1 MINKKL
7 EQIYVLMSRYGISK
21 VEINAGDMIVVYKN
35 GEDELLKD
43 IGNVKISELEGG
55 FC

>member
-1 MINKKL
+1 MVDKFK
-7 EQIYVLMSRYGISK
+7 QIYVLMSRYGISK

-35 GEDELLKD
+35 GKDELIKEV
-43 IGNVKISELEGG
+43 GNVKVSELEGG

>member
-1 MINKKL
+1 MRNKL

-21 VEINAGDMIVVYKN
+21 VEIIAGDMLVVYKN
-35 GEDELLKD
+35 GKEKLVRDVGD
-43 IGNVKISELEGG
+43 VKISELEGG